1 MKACGA
7 DRPLYRIGRRP
18 DPWAWPDWL
27 RAGEDRTFGNRWD
40 DPKGAYR
47 VLYAG
52 SSLRGVFIEVLARFR
67 PDPSVLAELAA
78 IEGDDEGALP
88 PGHIDRS
95 WLDVRCIGEGEV
107 GGRFAAIGESESLA
121 ELHAELASRLVH
133 YRVRD
138 LDGAAIRAS
147 APRELTQ
154 EISRWVYEQTTS
166 EGRRAFDGIAYL
178 SRLGDDFRNWAL
190 FEPGRADLA
199 ASLVTNVRVSDI
211 GPEQPDFRAALAL
224 LGIRLVE

>member
-1 MKACGA
+1 VARCALHRRGRGRRA
-7 DRPLYRIGRRP
+7 LRRYRIR
-18 DPWAWPDWL
+18 
-27 RAGEDRTFGNRWD
+27 E
-40 DPKGAYR
+40 
-47 VLYAG
+47 
-52 SSLRGVFIEVLARFR
+52 
-67 PDPSVLAELAA
+67 
-78 IEGDDEGALP
+78 
-88 PGHIDRS
+88 
-95 WLDVRCIGEGEV
+95 
-107 GGRFAAIGESESLA
+107 
-121 ELHAELASRLVH
+121 
-133 YRVRD
+133 